1 MSDTTDSSITT
12 KNTEL
17 QEKQEREKQLQ
28 DEIADKRQLIITRSR
43 MLQIAQDRNMYK
55 QKIIYLLFAI
65 ICILFIFTLM
75 SYVYFSRKKS
85 LGN

>member
-1 MSDTTDSSITT
+1 MSTTDSSITT